1 MSRGFEIK
9 NTERIVGQIFQ
20 TLHNRWK
27 FEGIYE
33 YPSHY
38 QIHIRHL
45 GPLPDRLYQLSK
57 ENSFLEYNS
66 NFLIENSDSKQ
77 KTWVKRERISDATQF
92 YLLMKDIVVSETEN
106 IVNPMPF

>member
-1 MSRGFEIK
+1 MRGFEIK
-9 NTERIVGQIFQ
+9 NTQKIVGMILQ

-33 YPSHY
+33 YKDAY

-45 GPLPDRLYQLSK
+45 GPLPDRLYSLSK

-66 NFLIENSDSKQ
+66 NFLIQNINSKQ

-92 YLLMKDIVVSETEN
+92 FLLMKDIVVSETEN
-106 IVNPMPF
+106 PIGHT